1 MNKLQRMTGYII
13 KQINCGD
20 SCIEGNFETIEECR
34 SYIDTEYSIDAPD
47 QEDGTVYTVN
57 DDVQVVIE
65 KAPTINE
72 LMTALNG
79 MMKGLEEAG
88 TCGWYFGDYNRIK
101 EVLYAV
107 GSVENA

>member
-13 KQINCGD
+13 KQINFGD
-20 SCIEGNFETIEECR
+20 SYIEGNFETIEECR

-57 DDVQVVIE
+57 DDVQVVIQ

-72 LMTALNG
+72 LMMALNG
-79 MMKGLEEAG
+79 MMKGLEEAD
-88 TCGWYFGDYNRIK
+88 TYGWYLSDYNLLK
-101 EVLYAV
+101 EVIYAV
-107 GSVENA
+107 GAVDN